1 MTTCVLDTDVLI
13 AALDRGDAHHRL
25 SVRVIETM
33 LDLGTRLELSLI
45 NYAEV
50 LVRPAEDERSL
61 GTAIAA
67 ISALRI
73 RLIAPTPAI
82 AREAA
87 RHRSLNVSLADGFAM
102 ATAQAHGASLASFD
116 KRVRRALRR
125 ARIEL
130 CPELR

>member
-1 MTTCVLDTDVLI
+1 MTVCVLDTDVLI
-13 AALDRGDAHHRL
+13 AALDRSDAHHRS
-25 SVRVIETM
+25 SVRGIGRM
-33 LDLGTRLELSLI
+33 LELGIRLELSLI

-50 LVRPAEDERSL
+50 LVRPAEDE
-61 GTAIAA
+61 
-67 ISALRI
+67 SALRTAVAAI
-73 RLIAPTPAI
+73 ELLRVRLVAPTPAI

-87 RHRSLNVSLADGFAM
+87 RHRGLNVSLADGFAM
-102 ATAQAHGASLASFD
+102 ATAQAHDASLASFD